1 MELIIKTDLQA
12 FPAVIEYNH
21 EELKSELS
29 EQLQKYKN
37 IVVTE
42 DSIKEFK
49 ADKANLNRLK
59 TALEDKRKEVKKQ
72 CLQPYENF
80 EKNIKELVMLI
91 EEPIKVIDSQLKEIE
106 NKKKEEKANEI
117 EKIYYENIGVFEPL
131 VPLSKVFNSKWLNTT
146 YKLNDIISEIKELKI
161 KLESDLQIIEG
172 LNSEFEQQ
180 IKDKFF
186 KTLDISK
193 ALQENTRLK
202 EFKEKQK
209 MMEQQKER
217 QVRQFLE
224 QQAKETQNQK
234 VKVEQQKIEEEQQQ
248 IEERQLEQQS
258 TENLQVLD
266 FRVWVT
272 SMQKMLLKEFLV
284 ENNIKYGRVK

>member
-49 ADKANLNRLK
+49 ADKVNLNRLK

-186 KTLDISK
+186 ETLDISK

>member
-80 EKNIKELVMLI
+80 EKNIKELIALI

-106 NKKKEEKANEI
+106 SKKKEEKYI
-117 EKIYYENIGVFEPL
+117 M
-131 VPLSKVFNSKWLNTT
+131 TT
-146 YKLNDIISEIKELKI
+146 
-161 KLESDLQIIEG
+161 
-172 LNSEFEQQ
+172 
-180 IKDKFF
+180 
-186 KTLDISK
+186 
-193 ALQENTRLK
+193 
-202 EFKEKQK
+202 
-209 MMEQQKER
+209 
-217 QVRQFLE
+217 
-224 QQAKETQNQK
+224 
-234 VKVEQQKIEEEQQQ
+234 
-248 IEERQLEQQS
+248 
-258 TENLQVLD
+258 
-266 FRVWVT
+266 
-272 SMQKMLLKEFLV
+272 
-284 ENNIKYGRVK
+284 

>member
-186 KTLDISK
+186 ETLDISK

>member
-59 TALEDKRKEVKKQ
+59 TELEDKRKEVKKQ

-117 EKIYYENIGVFEPL
+117 EKIYYETIGIYEEL
-131 VPLSKVFNSKWLNTT
+131 VPLNKIFNSKWLNST
-146 YKLNDIISEIKELKI
+146 YKLNDITSEIKEVRA
-161 KLESDLQIIEG
+161 KLESGLQIIEG
-172 LNSEFEQQ
+172 LHSEFEQQ

-186 KTLDISK
+186 ETLDISK
-193 ALQENTRLK
+193 ALQENTRLRQ
-202 EFKEKQK
+202 FREKQK
-209 MMEQQKER
+209 VIEQQKEK
-217 QVRQFLE
+217 QVKAFLE

>member
-80 EKNIKELVMLI
+80 EKNIKELIALI

-106 NKKKEEKANEI
+106 SKKKEEKA
-117 EKIYYENIGVFEPL
+117 YYDNIGKFEQL
-131 VPLSKVFNSKWLNTT
+131 VPLDKIFHSKWLNTT
-146 YKLNDIISEIKELKI
+146 YKLNDITLEIKEVYSNI
-161 KLESDLQIIEG
+161 ENGLQIIEG
-172 LNSEFEQQ
+172 LNTEFKQE

-186 KTLDISK
+186 ETLDITK
-193 ALQENTRLK
+193 ALSENVRLK
-202 EFKEKQK
+202 ELREKQKAIEEQKEQQVRKFLLEKEKQQAERK
-209 MMEQQKER
+209 ESENVEKTQQEQQY
-217 QVRQFLE
+217 
-224 QQAKETQNQK
+224 
-234 VKVEQQKIEEEQQQ
+234 
-248 IEERQLEQQS
+248 
-258 TENLQVLD
+258 TENLEVLD
-266 FRVWVT
+266 IRVWIT
-272 SMQKMLLKEFLV
+272 PTQKILLHKFFKD
-284 ENNIKYGRVK
+284 NNITFGRVK

>member
-72 CLQPYENF
+72 CLQPYKNF

-186 KTLDISK
+186 ETLDISK

>member
-1 MELIIKTDLQA
+1 M
-12 FPAVIEYNH
+12 
-21 EELKSELS
+21 
-29 EQLQKYKN
+29 
-37 IVVTE
+37 
-42 DSIKEFK
+42 
-49 ADKANLNRLK
+49 
-59 TALEDKRKEVKKQ
+59 
-72 CLQPYENF
+72 
-80 EKNIKELVMLI
+80 
-91 EEPIKVIDSQLKEIE
+91 
-106 NKKKEEKANEI
+106 
-117 EKIYYENIGVFEPL
+117 
-131 VPLSKVFNSKWLNTT
+131 
-146 YKLNDIISEIKELKI
+146 
-161 KLESDLQIIEG
+161 
-172 LNSEFEQQ
+172 
-180 IKDKFF
+180 
-186 KTLDISK
+186 DISK